1 MYRFYLNGITNE
13 YHLEEL
19 AREFLLDQDF
29 EMIPVAFCRGTD
41 LALIDKRYLLN
52 RDGVLDYDGIKRE
65 LYRILS
71 HETAIYPEWGT
82 LTGVRPLKLA
92 FQHYDALQDV
102 DLTFRSMKEQYLLS
116 DAKCNL
122 LRKVMEYQ
130 LEFME
135 RPSESNVSLYVHIPF
150 CPTRCSYCSF
160 ATNVA
165 GESEIENYLHLLL
178 QEIKYTGRLFQM
190 HDQKVESVYVGGG
203 TPTTLNEKQLTRLIE
218 CLRSSFSLKLSD
230 IEFTMEAGRPDTITK
245 GKLRAMRDAGVD
257 RISINPQSMKQETL
271 SLIGRS
277 HRPEDIIQ
285 AFDDA
290 AEIGF
295 RTVNSDV
302 IAGLPGENPAD
313 FEDTLRALTELGANN
328 ITVHTLSVKRG
339 SELKNRDPEYYRRNT
354 EAVRSMLRFSESF
367 LGDKGFRPYYIYRQ
381 KHQMG
386 SFENV
391 GYCKP
396 GAHSA
401 YNVRIMEEKQTI
413 IGMGAGAIGKRYF
426 PSEDRLERIPNVA
439 NYRIYEE
446 RLDEMLLRKN
456 NYWGG
461 RDGD

>member
-19 AREFLLDQDF
+19 AREFLLNKDF
-29 EMIPVAFCRGTD
+29 EMIPVSFRAGTD
-41 LALIDKRYLLN
+41 LALTDKRYLLN
-52 RDGVLDYDGIKRE
+52 RDCKDDQDGMKRE
-65 LYRILS
+65 LYHILS
-71 HETAIYPEWGT
+71 QETGIYPEWGT

-92 FQHYDALQDV
+92 FQHYEATQDV
-102 DLTFRSMKEQYLLS
+102 TEVFRRMKETYLLS
-116 DAKCNL
+116 DAKAAL
-122 LRKVMEYQ
+122 LRQILEYQ
-130 LEFME
+130 LETMP
-135 RPSESNVSLYVHIPF
+135 RPSAESVSLYVHIPF

-165 GESEIENYLHLLL
+165 AESEIAAYLNLLL
-178 QEIKYTGRLFQM
+178 QEIRYTGERFRA
-190 HDQKVESVYVGGG
+190 HGQKVESVYVGGG
-203 TPTTLNEKQLTRLIE
+203 TPTTLNEAQLTQLIE
-218 CLRSSFSLKLSD
+218 CLRDSFGLSLD
-230 IEFTMEAGRPDTITK
+230 GMEFTIEAGRPDTITK
-245 GKLRAMRDAGVD
+245 AKLRALRDAGVD

-271 SLIGRS
+271 DRIGRS
-277 HRPEDIIQ
+277 HRPEDIVR
-285 AFDDA
+285 AFSDA
-290 AEIGF
+290 AEVGF

-302 IAGLPGENPAD
+302 IAGLPGETPAD
-313 FEDTLRALTELGANN
+313 FAETLRALEALGANN

-339 SELKNRDPEYYRRNT
+339 SELRNQDPEYYRRNT
-354 EAVRSMLRFSESF
+354 EAVREMLDFSEKF
-367 LGDKGFRPYYIYRQ
+367 LGDCGFLPYYIYRQ

-396 GAHSA
+396 GAHSI

-426 PSEDRLERIPNVA
+426 PAEDRLERIPNVG

-446 RLDEMLLRKN
+446 RFDEMLLRKN